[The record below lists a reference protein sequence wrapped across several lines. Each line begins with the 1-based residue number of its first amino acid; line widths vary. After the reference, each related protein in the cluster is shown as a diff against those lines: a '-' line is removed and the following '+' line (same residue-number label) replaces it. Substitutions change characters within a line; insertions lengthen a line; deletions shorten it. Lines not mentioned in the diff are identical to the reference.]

1 MSTYI
6 PVLIRPQVFL
16 FFPQPQARP
25 QLWPHR
31 TSHKP
36 AYHTAVPCPPS
47 HPTRNAAC
55 LHITTVGMPGHS
67 GICCCTHILCTAPGL
82 WLLWGHCLNLL
93 RTCPAPWW
101 PLPEPPPW
109 KYSIHL
115 LGLLSHQR
123 SLAQNSLPLKVNYPI
138 RTPKLSPTP
147 VRPLRSGRAA
157 KPLQIE
163 KLIVPLNLGW
173 VF

>member
-1 MSTYI
+1 MSAHHHSWC
-6 PVLIRPQVFL
+6 
-16 FFPQPQARP
+16 ARP
-25 QLWPHR
+25 QWHLLLYPY
-31 TSHKP
+31 P
-36 AYHTAVPCPPS
+36 LHTA
-47 HPTRNAAC
+47 
-55 LHITTVGMPGHS
+55 L
-67 GICCCTHILCTAPGL
+67 GL

-115 LGLLSHQR
+115 LGLLSGQR

-138 RTPKLSPTP
+138 RTPKLFPTP
-147 VRPLRSGRAA
+147 VHPLRSGRAA
-157 KPLQIE
+157 KLLQIE

-173 VF
+173 VFRNLRYSVLKLGKSQANQDQLESLFLCCTVSSDTSPQPGPVRPPPSD